1 MMIQTQE
8 TVADIVTQYPKTADV
23 FRKYGIDF
31 CCGGQVSIL
40 KAVEQHPRIDVDAL
54 VNELE
59 QASQI
64 QGAGID
70 TRYLDVPS
78 LIQYI
83 QSRYHDTLRAEF
95 KQLSPYVTKL
105 AKVHG
110 PQNPHLIQLKSI
122 YDTFKGEML
131 AHIEEE
137 EQIAFPKLVA
147 AYQGEQIENLEATID
162 SLVSE
167 HLNAGQLLQK
177 MRQLTD
183 DFEIPSTACGTWR
196 LVYQRFED
204 LEKETHAHV
213 HLENHVLFPKVEH
226 LR

>member
-1 MMIQTQE
+1 MIQTQE
-8 TVADIVTQYPKTADV
+8 KVADIVTQYPKTADV

-110 PQNPHLIQLKSI
+110 PQNPHLIQLKSV
-122 YDTFKGEML
+122 YDTFKDEML

-147 AYQGEQIENLEATID
+147 AYQGEQIEDLEATID
-162 SLVSE
+162 SLISE
-167 HLNAGQLLQK
+167 HLNAGQLLQEI
-177 MRQLTD
+177 RQLTD
-183 DFEIPSTACGTWR
+183 DFETPSTACGTWR
-196 LVYQRFED
+196 LVYQRIED

-213 HLENHVLFPKVEH
+213 HIENHVLFPKVEH

>member
-1 MMIQTQE
+1 MIQTQE
-8 TVADIVTQYPKTADV
+8 KVADIVTQYPKTADV

-110 PQNPHLIQLKSI
+110 PQNPHLIQLKSV
-122 YDTFKGEML
+122 YDTFKDEML

-147 AYQGEQIENLEATID
+147 AYQGEQIEDLEATID
-162 SLVSE
+162 SLISE
-167 HLNAGQLLQK
+167 HLNAGQLLQEI
-177 MRQLTD
+177 RQLTD
-183 DFEIPSTACGTWR
+183 DFETPNTACGTWS
-196 LVYQRFED
+196 LVYQRIED

>member
-1 MMIQTQE
+1 MIQTQE
-8 TVADIVTQYPKTADV
+8 KVADIVTQYPKTADV

-110 PQNPHLIQLKSI
+110 PQNPHLIQLKSV
-122 YDTFKGEML
+122 YDTFKDEML

-147 AYQGEQIENLEATID
+147 AYQGEQIEDLEATID
-162 SLVSE
+162 SLISE
-167 HLNAGQLLQK
+167 HLNAGQLLQEI
-177 MRQLTD
+177 RQLTD
-183 DFEIPSTACGTWR
+183 DFETPNTACGTWR
-196 LVYQRFED
+196 LVYQRIED